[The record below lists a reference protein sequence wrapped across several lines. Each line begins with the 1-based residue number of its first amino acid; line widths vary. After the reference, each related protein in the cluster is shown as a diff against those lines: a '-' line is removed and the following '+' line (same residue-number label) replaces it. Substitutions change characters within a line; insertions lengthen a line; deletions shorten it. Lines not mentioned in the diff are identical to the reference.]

1 MKEKGK
7 FHVFLANI
15 LCLLAVFLFFL
26 LYSILGYVFNIKTPH
41 SRMTSEANERLT
53 ELMEHYGLSS
63 PVGATL
69 FFAIILSAS
78 GALLFCAIFL
88 YGISLKS
95 KKGEKKNENV

>member
-7 FHVFLANI
+7 FRVFLANI
-15 LCLLAVFLFFL
+15 LCLSAVYLFFL
-26 LYSILGYVFNIKTPH
+26 LYSILGYVFNIETPH
-41 SRMTSEANERLT
+41 SRMTSEANETLR
-53 ELMEHYGLSS
+53 ELMKHWGLSS

-78 GALLFCAIFL
+78 GALLFCAFFL

-95 KKGEKKNENV
+95 KRGKKKE